1 MEVVDAQ
8 SRPDGDTKNRILSP
22 FSYVLILLGVCAH
35 LVGFFVFRVVS
46 NPLPTR
52 EAIPPFVQFV
62 SPSTLVS
69 GAVLE
74 EQAALF
80 DSAPLFVPGKWNAS
94 HNLRPL
100 SRERTLL
107 SFSAYGEP
115 QSDFSSALITEGLPV
130 GLESAVTEPADLLAL
145 RYWDLFRGVGQ
156 TASFVEELEDTGVF
170 VEVRTIEGR
179 VVQTVSAEL
188 AVLSMQAIQPT
199 TYFQR
204 VEAGGRVLGR
214 PTLSV
219 SSGDSTFDTAAYTWL
234 VESGFS
240 AGLPAGFFE
249 IRVYP

>member
-8 SRPDGDTKNRILSP
+8 SKPAGDTKNRILSP
-22 FSYVLILLGVCAH
+22 FSYFLILLGVCAH

-52 EAIPPFVQFV
+52 DVMPPFVQFI
-62 SPSTLVS
+62 SPSTLIS

-74 EQAALF
+74 EQAALL

-107 SFSAYGEP
+107 SFDAYGEP
-115 QSDFSSALITEGLPV
+115 RVDFSSDLISKGLPL
-130 GLESAVTEPADLLAL
+130 GLNFAVTEPADLLDL
-145 RYWDLFRGVGQ
+145 RYWDLFGVIGQ
-156 TASFVEELEDTGVF
+156 TAPVIEQLEVTGVF
-170 VEVRTIEGR
+170 VEVRTLEG
-179 VVQTVSAEL
+179 SAVRTAPVEL
-188 AVLSMQAIQPT
+188 AVQSMQAIQPT
-199 TYFQR
+199 TYFLG

-219 SSGDSTFDTAAYTWL
+219 SSGDTAFDTAAYTWL
-234 VESGFS
+234 VESGFT

>member
-1 MEVVDAQ
+1 MEVVDTQ
-8 SRPDGDTKNRILSP
+8 SGPVGDTKNRILSP

-35 LVGFFVFRVVS
+35 LVYFLVFRVVS

-52 EAIPPFVQFV
+52 EAMPPFVQFV
-62 SPSTLVS
+62 SPSTLLS

-115 QSDFSSALITEGLPV
+115 QSDFSTALLSERLPV
-130 GLESAVTEPADLLAL
+130 GLKSAVTEPSDLLAL

-156 TASFVEELEDTGVF
+156 TASVVEELEDTGVF
-170 VEVRTIEGR
+170 VEVRTVEGR

-219 SSGDSTFDTAAYTWL
+219 SSGDTTFDTAAYTWL